1 MELKEILS
9 VSGKPGLFKVVAHT
23 KSGLIV
29 ESLIDKKRIPV
40 YASDKISNLEDISIF
55 TTEED
60 MLLKDV
66 LKLIYD
72 KEKGG
77 PCIESKADDKKLKE
91 YMEAV
96 LPQYDKDRVYLSD
109 IKKLFSWYNLLQ
121 KNNLLDFTEKPEEP
135 VEEPASED
143 ADETKTPKKPAA
155 KKKEPVDK
163 KDTADKKV
171 AKPKTKKE
179 KE

>member
-9 VSGKPGLFKVVAHT
+9 VSGKPGLFKVIAHT

-55 TTEED
+55 TTDED
-60 MLLKDV
+60 ILLKDV
-66 LKLIYD
+66 LKLIFD

-121 KNNLLDFTEKPEEP
+121 KNNLLDFSEKPEEGG
-135 VEEPASED
+135 EEPATDD
-143 ADETKTPKKPAA
+143 ADPIVAPKKPAA
-155 KKKEPVDK
+155 KKKEPTEK
-163 KDTADKKV
+163 KA
-171 AKPKTKKE
+171 AKPKTTKE

>member
-9 VSGKPGLFKVVAHT
+9 VSGKPGLYKVVAHT

-55 TTEED
+55 TTDED
-60 MLLKDV
+60 ILLKDV
-66 LKLIYD
+66 LKLIFD
-72 KEKGG
+72 KENGG

-121 KNNLLDFTEKPEEP
+121 KNNLLDFTEKPEET
-135 VEEPASED
+135 VEEPATED
-143 ADETKTPKKPAA
+143 TDEAKAPKKPAA
-155 KKKEPVDK
+155 KKKESAEK
-163 KDTADKKV
+163 KEPSEKKA
-171 AKPKTKKE
+171 AKPKTTKE